1 MEKISMRFE
10 TKVLGKNDCPGKRE
24 MIMKALSSYGYEGRA
39 APKPALGQYF
49 ALPNKQPR
57 KDPGKGSGCD

>member
-1 MEKISMRFE
+1 MWLE

-24 MIMKALSSYGYEGRA
+24 MIMKALLSFGYEGKA
-39 APKPALGQYF
+39 APTLAHGQYCG
-49 ALPNKQPR
+49 LPSKQPL